1 LVFLAPAC
9 WRLDA
14 RRVVGLLDGRSLL
27 DGSFALAKVSVI
39 EIFQRG
45 RFVVLP
51 LFSQLMKA
59 TC

>member
-1 LVFLAPAC
+1 
-9 WRLDA
+9 
-14 RRVVGLLDGRSLL
+14 LLDGRSLL
-27 DGSFALAKVSVI
+27 DGSFALAKVGVI

-51 LFSQLMKA
+51 LFSLLMKA